1 MRATKMLRW
10 AAICASGALCAAPL
24 CAETLQEK
32 GQQLIRQCLRA
43 VGGQSLLNMRDKV
56 ARGRAYQF
64 YDSRLSGL
72 AIVTIYTRY
81 DPKPSSPEPGWIGVR
96 ERRDYGKN
104 ADYSFLFTDGK
115 IFDITFRGARPL
127 PEARLREYQ
136 DRLRR
141 DIFYILK
148 YRLDE
153 PGMIFE
159 SAGSELL
166 ENQEADKLRITD
178 TNNVVVTLYLHKFT
192 HLPARLEYLN
202 RDPKTREVSRDVT
215 SYSRYRNVSG
225 VQLPANTQAW
235 HDEEKIAESFLEE
248 IQINKNLDDSLFTL
262 KKGVKVLDADK

>member
-1 MRATKMLRW
+1 MKTLRW
-10 AAICASGALCAAPL
+10 AGAICVGAMLSAVPL
-24 CAETLQEK
+24 GAETLQEK
-32 GQQLIRQCLRA
+32 GQQLIRQCLDA
-43 VGGQSLLNMRDKV
+43 VGGQRFLGMRDKV

-81 DPKPSSPEPGWIGVR
+81 DPKPSSPEPGWIGIR

-104 ADYSFLFTDGK
+104 ADYSFLFADGK

-148 YRLDE
+148 YRTDE
-153 PGMIFE
+153 PGMIYE
-159 SAGSELL
+159 SAGSELV
-166 ENQEADKLRITD
+166 ENQETEKVRITD
-178 TNNVVVTLYLHKFT
+178 SNNAAVTIYLHKFS
-192 HLPARLEYLN
+192 HLPVRLEYMN
-202 RDPKTREVSRDVT
+202 RDPKTREVSHEVT
-215 SYSRYRNVSG
+215 SYSRYRSASG

-235 HDEEKIAESFLEE
+235 RDEEKIAESFLEE
-248 IQINKNLDDSLFTL
+248 IEINKNLNDSLFTL
-262 KKGVKVLDADK
+262 KKGVKVLDLDK